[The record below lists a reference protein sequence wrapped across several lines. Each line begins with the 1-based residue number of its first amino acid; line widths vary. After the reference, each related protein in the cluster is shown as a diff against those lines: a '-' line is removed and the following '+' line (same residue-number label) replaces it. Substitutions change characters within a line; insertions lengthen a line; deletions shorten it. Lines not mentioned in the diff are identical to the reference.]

1 MPVERC
7 SVLQAVDDRNRLV
20 DAVAATQQVLQSLGR
35 IPNADQAIGGQLV
48 GLIHG
53 PADTDARMVGHRFQA
68 AIGRLLLDRCIL
80 AVTDHL
86 AQLERTE
93 PKHAQNAR
101 GYTAQPRAHDARD
114 TRKGVIHRRTKLS
127 DLGLTAHHVRVDG
140 PQLTA

>member
-1 MPVERC
+1 MPVERRGI
-7 SVLQAVDDRNRLV
+7 LQAVDNRHRLV
-20 DAVAATQQVLQSLGR
+20 DAVPATQQILQSLGR
-35 IPNADQAIGGQLV
+35 IPDADQAIGGQLV
-48 GLIHG
+48 GLIHRTT
-53 PADTDARMVGHRFQA
+53 DTDAGMVGHRFQP
-68 AIGRLLLDRCIL
+68 AIGRLLLDRRIL

-86 AQLERTE
+86 AQLEGAE

-101 GYTAQPRAHDARD
+101 GYAAQPGAHDARD